1 MQVLRGRFRLW
12 VLRRKGQIT
21 KTPHFVS
28 FRLIGAGKR
37 SQKSQALGRDID
49 RLEDQLFVELL
60 VERDEILG
68 VLLLH
73 VEIMGGLID
82 PSLNEDQTVCIVG
95 ASIKIIG
102 NTPRFGAG
110 CCLSFG
116 RTSKN
121 FPAGSGLAIDCN
133 DELVH
138 GV

>member
-21 KTPHFVS
+21 IAPHFIS
-28 FRLIGAGKR
+28 FCLTGAFNCSK
-37 SQKSQALGRDID
+37 SSQASGSDID
-49 RLEDQLFVELL
+49 RLEDQIFVELL
-60 VERDEILG
+60 VERDEVLG

-102 NTPRFGAG
+102 NTARLSAG
-110 CCLSFG
+110 CRLSFG
-116 RTSKN
+116 RASKDIL
-121 FPAGSGLAIDCN
+121 AGSGLTIDGN

-138 GV
+138 DV